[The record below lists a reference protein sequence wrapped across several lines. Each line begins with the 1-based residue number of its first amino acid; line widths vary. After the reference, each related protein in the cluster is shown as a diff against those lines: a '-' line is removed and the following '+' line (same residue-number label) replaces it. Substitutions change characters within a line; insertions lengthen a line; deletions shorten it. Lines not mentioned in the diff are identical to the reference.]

1 MVKGNYAYF
10 FGTYFDYLFIT
21 VLKRSVNYSPDD
33 FLLSLAFL
41 FEEISSKSIFN
52 RLLLMKIL
60 VQHKIIL
67 DVND

>member
-1 MVKGNYAYF
+1 MLTF

-33 FLLSLAFL
+33 FLLSFLGFL
-41 FEEISSKSIFN
+41 FEEIFFKSIFN
-52 RLLLMKIL
+52 RLFLMTIL

-67 DVND
+67 NVND